1 MADSY
6 TSTNLRGVSQE
17 ERVRASGYT
26 QRPSI
31 LHEFEN
37 SASETDTMITILN
50 RADEEQRD
58 LFPVNSKLGLMSP
71 KEVEEPERNETNET
85 DTPSKAM
92 DDSLDGDD
100 KIAKQKRHR
109 TRFTPAQLNEL
120 ERYFTKTHYPDIF
133 MREELAMRIG
143 LTESRVQVWFQNRRA
158 KWKKRKKTMSL
169 FHHGA
174 GLFSPHMNQNFSSP
188 YRDPLCSYHTDHL
201 WPSPTGSFA
210 SAPNTLA
217 TGPIP
222 NHYAYNQAYQVDRSS
237 MQQMNYPQDVNREIS
252 CGSAAGSPQY
262 PCNGQNGLDH
272 WHGSSIAELRRKAV
286 EHKTGYSYR

>member
-1 MADSY
+1 
-6 TSTNLRGVSQE
+6 
-17 ERVRASGYT
+17 
-26 QRPSI
+26 
-31 LHEFEN
+31 
-37 SASETDTMITILN
+37 
-50 RADEEQRD
+50 
-58 LFPVNSKLGLMSP
+58 
-71 KEVEEPERNETNET
+71 
-85 DTPSKAM
+85 
-92 DDSLDGDD
+92 
-100 KIAKQKRHR
+100 
-109 TRFTPAQLNEL
+109 
-120 ERYFTKTHYPDIF
+120 
-133 MREELAMRIG
+133 
-143 LTESRVQVWFQNRRA
+143 
-158 KWKKRKKTMSL
+158 MSL

-210 SAPNTLA
+210 SVPNTLA

-222 NHYAYNQAYQVDRSS
+222 NHYAYNQAYQVDRGS
-237 MQQMNYPQDVNREIS
+237 MQQMTYPQDVNREIS